1 MVTHVNEK
9 HLEAELREQKQLFE
23 NLATVARAVTELP
36 TMEATLQNV
45 LDVATAL
52 TQADHSSLLVLDRD
66 GAVAHSILAGG
77 SLALKQRLRI
87 ATLVMDEGL
96 AGWVARHRQF
106 ALIPDTLRDGR
117 WVTLSDKPYTARSV
131 LAAPLLSV
139 PTLLGIL
146 TLVHLQP
153 GHFDDGH
160 LRLMQAAAEQMALA
174 VRNALIFEAQR
185 RMADRQ
191 TMLYEVLSRVN
202 RQLDSVAVMNDA
214 VQAIIEF
221 AGWANVAIIV
231 PENDGQHWAVQAA
244 SGELFSGVKLTRP
257 LEEGVVG
264 RALTS
269 AQTQYVPD
277 VARDLNYVMA
287 HSAVRSELAVPL
299 KRGNRVLGVLNVE
312 SDQLDGF
319 DPDDVLLAESIADA
333 VALAMENARLYQTIA
348 DERSRLDAV
357 INSNRDGAILIGMD
371 QRILVINRPALQLL
385 RMAGRPEAWLGRHI
399 AEALR
404 PMRAYAPVVV
414 QTTLAEMRRIN
425 RGDEPPAEGEY
436 EVPPNTIHWLNLP
449 VMAGPD
455 SLGRLL
461 VLHDV
466 TKERRLERMRDDLT
480 HTMVHDL
487 RNPLTVILGAL
498 DVLKLE
504 TAANPSFTYSEF
516 LDIASQ
522 STNQMIRLVS
532 AILDISRLESGQI
545 PLNQKVVS
553 LSDSVAEIIRLQTP
567 LAADKKLHLETD
579 LPPTLPSVWA
589 DPALLGRVL
598 QNLIGNTIKF
608 TPEDG
613 LIRVS
618 ASLFEEQPG
627 MLQVAVKDDGPG
639 IPAKLKSRL
648 FQKFAAG
655 RQENSG
661 SGLGLAFCRLAVE
674 AHGGR
679 IWVESE
685 PGQGTAFIFT
695 LPIAV

>member
-1 MVTHVNEK
+1 M
-9 HLEAELREQKQLFE
+9 A
-23 NLATVARAVTELP
+23 
-36 TMEATLQNV
+36 ATLQNV

-52 TQADHSSLLVLDRD
+52 TQAEHSSLLVLDQG

-77 SLALKQRLRI
+77 SPALKQRLHI
-87 ATLVMDEGL
+87 AALVMDEGL
-96 AGWVARHRQF
+96 AGWVARHRQI
-106 ALIPDTLRDGR
+106 ALIPDTLHDER
-117 WVTLSDKPYTARSV
+117 WVTLSDKPYTARSA
-131 LAAPLLSV
+131 LAVPLLSG
-139 PTLLGIL
+139 PILLGIL
-146 TLVHLQP
+146 TLVHLEP
-153 GHFDDGH
+153 GHFDEGH

-231 PENDGQHWAVQAA
+231 PEKDGRHWAVRAA
-244 SGELFSGVKLTRP
+244 GGELFSGVSLTKP

-264 RALTS
+264 RALAS

-277 VARDLNYVMA
+277 VARDSNYVMA

-312 SDQLDGF
+312 SDQIDAF

-333 VALAMENARLYQTIA
+333 VALAMDNARLYQTIA
-348 DERSRLDAV
+348 DERGRLDAV
-357 INSNRDGAILIGMD
+357 INSNRDGVILIGMD
-371 QRILVINRPALQLL
+371 QRILVINAPALQLL
-385 RMAGRPEAWLGRHI
+385 RIAGRPEAWLGRHI
-399 AEALR
+399 GEALR
-404 PMRAYAPVVV
+404 SLRAYAPVVV
-414 QTTLAEMRRIN
+414 QTTLAEMRRIK

-449 VMAGPD
+449 VMASPG

-461 VLHDV
+461 VLHEV

-504 TAANPSFTYSEF
+504 TANRTFAYSEF
-516 LDIASQ
+516 LDIACQ
-522 STNQMIRLVS
+522 STDQMIRLVS

-545 PLNQKVVS
+545 PLNQKVIS
-553 LSDSVAEIIRLQTP
+553 LPDSVAEIIRLQTR
-567 LAADKKLHLETD
+567 LAAEKQLLLEAD
-579 LPPTLPSVWA
+579 VLSALPPVLA
-589 DPALLGRVL
+589 DPALLGRIL
-598 QNLIGNTIKF
+598 QNLIGNAIKF
-608 TPEDG
+608 TPEEG
-613 LIRVS
+613 QVRVS
-618 ASLFEEQPG
+618 ARLFEEQPG
-627 MLQVAVKDDGPG
+627 MLLVVVKDNGPG

-648 FQKFAAG
+648 FQKFATG

-685 PGQGTAFIFT
+685 PGQGTSFLFT